1 MGVEQKLCLR
11 TQPWL
16 GSSHQW
22 PWWLSPPQLRSSTA
36 TRATPSS
43 CKSRDS
49 TLVLESSERR
59 THRRTEWCSGKSQ
72 EGTTK
77 GSDNTATSTTL
88 ARLSLLST
96 LLASMV
102 SGSWRMTT
110 SPLEVRTLPWL
121 PPMLPASPKSTTTNT
136 TTTVNLSLFLS
147 TPTTPHITLSIF
159 WTETSP
165 ATWQAEC
172 SRPPDRDLSQSQ
184 LPPGRASPL
193 VRSSWTGSLK
203 VSTSTSGLSRAEPSL
218 LTSWDEPFASWCC
231 ASCDKKCA
239 ISLNVFSVGLISTY
253 SIKHRKNCG
262 K

>member
-36 TRATPSS
+36 TPAMRSS

-59 THRRTEWCSGKSQ
+59 THRRTEWCSEKSR
-72 EGTTK
+72 EETTK
-77 GSDNTATSTTL
+77 GSDSTATSTTL

-102 SGSWRMTT
+102 SGSWRVTT
-110 SPLEVRTLPWL
+110 SPPEVRTLRWL
-121 PPMLPASPKSTTTNT
+121 LPMLPASPRSTTTST

-147 TPTTPHITLSIF
+147 TPTTPRITLSIF
-159 WTETSP
+159 WMETSP
-165 ATWQAEC
+165 ATWRAEC
-172 SRPPDRDLSQSQ
+172 SRPPDRDLSPSL

-203 VSTSTSGLSRAEPSL
+203 VSTSTSGLSRAEPFL
-218 LTSWDEPFASWCC
+218 LTRWYEPFLSWCC
-231 ASCDKKCA
+231 VRGDKKCA
-239 ISLNVFSVGLISTY
+239 ISLNVYSVGLISTY
-253 SIKHRKNCG
+253 SIKNKPV
-262 K
+262 

>member
-1 MGVEQKLCLR
+1 MGR

-22 PWWLSPPQLRSSTA
+22 PWWLSRPQLRSSTA
-36 TRATPSS
+36 TPAMRSS
-43 CKSRDS
+43 CRSRDS

-59 THRRTEWCSGKSQ
+59 THRRTEWCLGKSQ

-77 GSDNTATSTTL
+77 GSDSTATLTTL

-102 SGSWRMTT
+102 SGSRRVTT

-121 PPMLPASPKSTTTNT
+121 PPMLLASPRSTTTST

-147 TPTTPHITLSIF
+147 TSTTPHITLSTF
-159 WTETSP
+159 WMETSP
-165 ATWQAEC
+165 ATWRAEC
-172 SRPPDRDLSQSQ
+172 SRPPDRDLSRSL
-184 LPPGRASPL
+184 LPPGRASLL

-253 SIKHRKNCG
+253 SIKKQIRRK
-262 K
+262 

>member
-1 MGVEQKLCLR
+1 MG
-11 TQPWL
+11 
-16 GSSHQW
+16 
-22 PWWLSPPQLRSSTA
+22 
-36 TRATPSS
+36 
-43 CKSRDS
+43 
-49 TLVLESSERR
+49 
-59 THRRTEWCSGKSQ
+59 
-72 EGTTK
+72 TK
-77 GSDNTATSTTL
+77 GSDSTVTSTTL

-96 LLASMV
+96 LLALTG
-102 SGSWRMTT
+102 SGSWRVTT
-110 SPLEVRTLPWL
+110 FPLEVRTLPWL
-121 PPMLPASPKSTTTNT
+121 LPMLPANPKSTTTST

-159 WTETSP
+159 WMETSP

-218 LTSWDEPFASWCC
+218 LTSWDEPFASRCC

-239 ISLNVFSVGLISTY
+239 ITLNVFSVGLISTY
-253 SIKHRKNCG
+253 SIKH
-262 K
+262 